1 MAASRMSSQLIHFLR
16 PTLYALIAFGTLV
29 GVVNLYWSVA
39 DPAPSLGNVG
49 LDPQDLIGLDLSRV
63 VFPNPKLPP
72 EEVVRLQLAGLSDA
86 KTDGVGI
93 LQCFCLASP
102 GNRVVTGPLERFGQ
116 MVRSEPYQC
125 MAHPRAVLI
134 GRSQHGDDVARLL
147 VTIVDRRHNVRAFAF
162 ILSKQKEKPF
172 KDCWMTE
179 AVLSTLPSA
188 PAPPVAKPQA

>member
-1 MAASRMSSQLIHFLR
+1 MR
-16 PTLYALIAFGTLV
+16 PTFYALVAFAALV
-29 GVVNLYWSVA
+29 GLLNLYWSIA
-39 DPAPSLGNVG
+39 SPAPSLDVAD
-49 LDPQDLIGLDLSRV
+49 LDPQDMIGVDLDSI
-63 VFPNPKLPP
+63 VFPNPTLPP
-72 EEVVRLQLAGLSDA
+72 EEVVRLQLTGLSNA
-86 KTDGVGI
+86 KTDGAGI

-102 GNRVVTGPLERFGQ
+102 GNRIVTGPLERFGQ

-134 GRSQHGDDVARLL
+134 GRPEHGDDVARLL
-147 VTIVDRRHNVRAFAF
+147 VTIVDQRHNVRAFAF